1 MRELAKGNTPD
12 ECQASI
18 DRLKKNGFE
27 PITPIK
33 LDDSMIT
40 YGVVRYVCVM
50 ENKNAKESDSMNPQR
65 KGKNNPF
72 NRGNYRW

>member
-1 MRELAKGNTPD
+1 MRELARGNTI
-12 ECQASI
+12 ELCQESVE
-18 DRLKKNGFE
+18 RLKKFGFE
-27 PITPIK
+27 PITDIK
-33 LDDSMIT
+33 LDDSMVS

-50 ENKNAKESDSMNPQR
+50 ENKDMKKWDSDHPQR